1 MKRVGSLMAKGGTE
15 KLAAM
20 TATTVAATGESVLPA
35 SLTRAARQERPFEQR
50 EMVVRVH
57 PDAPICGGSSDG
69 QSAGCNNP
77 SVPVLEKETLVPSG
91 GCKPLPVAGRLDSSA
106 QHGVHYMHEV
116 GGSSPSPRAT
126 PDGHAKRPVRSFQ
139 LRWREPLGLP
149 ECPYAHRTLLNL
161 GLFSV
166 RVHEWHRSDDKR
178 FLHDHPW
185 HFVTLVLRGSY
196 TDVSAAGRDVL
207 TAGSIRYRRADHAH
221 YVEVPVGGC
230 LTILVTSKKVREWGF
245 WMKGKF
251 VRPLRFF
258 GKFGHPPCNDQ

>member
-1 MKRVGSLMAKGGTE
+1 MAKGDTE
-15 KLAAM
+15 KLAAR

-35 SLTRAARQERPFEQR
+35 SLIRAARQERPFEQR

-57 PDAPICGGSSDG
+57 VHAPICGGSSV
-69 QSAGCNNP
+69 AERRVNNP
-77 SVPVLEKETLVPSG
+77 SVPKLEKEKLASSK
-91 GCKPLPVAGRLDSSA
+91 GCKPTMLAGPLDSSA
-106 QHGVHYMHEV
+106 ERGVQNMHEV
-116 GGSSPSPRAT
+116 GGSSPSPR
-126 PDGHAKRPVRSFQ
+126 PISKIKPFQ
-139 LRWREPLGLP
+139 FRWREPLGKR

-178 FLHDHPW
+178 FFHDHPW

-196 TDVSAAGRDVL
+196 TDVSAQGRDVL
-207 TAGSIRYRRADHAH
+207 TAGSVRYRHAGHAH
-221 YVEVPVGGC
+221 YVEVPPAGAITII
-230 LTILVTSKKVREWGF
+230 LTSYVVRNWGF
-245 WMKGKF
+245 WVKGKF